1 MAKESNMIQG
11 LIAVIIAGISAY
23 FQIIAVPL
31 IFLIAVM
38 ILDYITGMISA
49 YNRKE
54 LSSRQGITGI
64 FKKTGYLCLVAVGI
78 TVDYIIN
85 SALASLGIASN
96 ISMMFGLIVTI
107 WLIINELI
115 SILENLTKL
124 EVPVPEFLVKFIT
137 RLKNSVEN
145 TGKDNSEN

>member
-11 LIAVIIAGISAY
+11 LIAVIVAGISAY

-49 YNRKE
+49 YNCKE

-85 SALASLGIASN
+85 SALASLGVASSM
-96 ISMMFGLIVTI
+96 SMMFGLIVTI

-124 EVPVPEFLVKFIT
+124 EVPVPEFLVRLIT